1 MLRKTGLDAL
11 LLRIA
16 LGAILLS
23 SALTSA
29 RAQESG
35 PCNAISEAGQRYT
48 ICTFDVRRA
57 RLRLF
62 LAGTDGKPYSNFAA
76 IAEALKS
83 RGDSL
88 TFAMNA
94 GMFGTDYRP
103 VGLYVEGGRQL
114 MAANTRAG
122 SGNFHLKPNGIFY
135 FDARHAGIME
145 TSRYLQAHLHPEYAT
160 QSGPMLVI
168 DGRIHPKIRPDG
180 ASAKIRNGVGVDD
193 RGAVVFAISDA
204 PVTFNTFA
212 RLFRDGLGSGDALFL
227 DGSIS
232 SLYAPEL
239 NRDDELM
246 PIGPIVG
253 VVKPEPLG
261 RNP

>member
-16 LGAILLS
+16 LGAILLFPVLA
-23 SALTSA
+23 SAH
-29 RAQESG
+29 AQESG
-35 PCNAISEAGQRYT
+35 PCNSVSEAGQRYT
-48 ICTFDVRRA
+48 ICSFDVRTA

-62 LAGTDGKPYSNFAA
+62 LAGTDGRPYSNFAA

-103 VGLYVEGGRQL
+103 VGLYVEAGRQL
-114 MAANTRAG
+114 VAANTRPG
-122 SGNFHLKPNGIFY
+122 PGNFHLKPNGIFY

-145 TSRYLQAHLHPEYAT
+145 TSRYLRARLHPEYAT

-168 DGRIHPKIRPDG
+168 DGALHPKIE
-180 ASAKIRNGVGVDD
+180 ASGTSEKIRNGVGVRD
-193 RGAVVFAISDA
+193 GHIVVFAISDD
-204 PVTFNTFA
+204 PVTFYQFA
-212 RLFRDGLGSGDALFL
+212 TLFRDRLNCPNALFL
-227 DGSIS
+227 DGSVS
-232 SLYAPEL
+232 SLYAPAVG
-239 NRDDELM
+239 RDDALL
-246 PIGPIVG
+246 PLGPIVG
-253 VVKPEPLG
+253 VVNNSG
-261 RNP
+261 VR

>member
-1 MLRKTGLDAL
+1 MLRKTRLDAL
-11 LLRIA
+11 SLRIA
-16 LGAILLS
+16 LGAILLF
-23 SALTSA
+23 SALASA

-114 MAANTRAG
+114 KPANTRAG

-145 TSRYLQAHLHPEYAT
+145 TSRYLETHLHPEYAT

-168 DGRIHPKIRPDG
+168 DGALHPKIEVSG
-180 ASAKIRNGVGVDD
+180 TSQKIRNGVGV
-193 RGAVVFAISDA
+193 REGHIVVFAISDD
-204 PVTFNTFA
+204 PVTFYQFA
-212 RLFRDGLGSGDALFL
+212 TLFRDRLNCPNALFL
-227 DGSIS
+227 DGSVS
-232 SLYAPEL
+232 SLYAPSVG
-239 NRDDELM
+239 RDDALL
-246 PIGPIVG
+246 PLGPIIG
-253 VVKPEPLG
+253 VVNNG
-261 RNP
+261 VR